1 VHSLTPARFAATIG
15 RKRAAFCTAADS
27 SDPASLN
34 LLLDHAPPFP
44 LSHED
49 IGLGKTH
56 IAHAVFG
63 LVALVGDIVLWRR
76 SRRPTA
82 ARI

>member
-1 VHSLTPARFAATIG
+1 MRVLAVVLVIAG
-15 RKRAAFCTAADS
+15 
-27 SDPASLN
+27 LY

-44 LSHED
+44 LNHED

-63 LVALVGDIVLWRR
+63 VVALVGAVVIWRR
-76 SRRPTA
+76 GARKTA
-82 ARI
+82 ATG